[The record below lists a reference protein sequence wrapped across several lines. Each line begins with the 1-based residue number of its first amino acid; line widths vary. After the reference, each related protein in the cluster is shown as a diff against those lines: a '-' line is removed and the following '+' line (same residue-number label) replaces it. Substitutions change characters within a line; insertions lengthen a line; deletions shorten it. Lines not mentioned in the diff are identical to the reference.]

1 MTAREIVAA
10 CDTAGIRL
18 WVTGAGKLGFRP
30 TPAPDL
36 IALLKANRDEV
47 LSYLRDPD
55 QQGWVMPPEEPLE
68 AARAR
73 RDALWRPITVNI
85 GRPGLGPSF
94 IAEQRRL
101 AELGLVV
108 LEDYAE
114 EPVGRHRGTEA
125 APPAQTEEPGDLGAF
140 LAEEPPFTAWVR
152 VRDRNAA

>member
-1 MTAREIVAA
+1 MSPREIVATLDA
-10 CDTAGIRL
+10 AGVRL

-36 IALLKANRDEV
+36 LALLKANRDEV

-73 RDALWRPITVNI
+73 REALWRPIPVNI
-85 GRPGLGPSF
+85 GRAGLGPEF
-94 IAEQRRL
+94 VAEQQRL
-101 AELGLVV
+101 AGLGLVT

-114 EPVGRHRGTEA
+114 ESVERQCVTEA
-125 APPAQTEEPGDLGAF
+125 APPAQREEPGDLGAF
-140 LAEEPPFTAWVR
+140 LAEEPPFRAWVR
-152 VRDRNAA
+152 VRERNAA